1 MLGAVGDPGA
11 SFGGGGELVAVF
23 VVEEGCGEGVVE
35 CLGEEVFRVF
45 GVGGRM
51 GLGVEGGSVGEVCSV
66 CVGVAD
72 GGVVG
77 EVECCVCVNLC
88 EEVVTVD

>member
-1 MLGAVGDPGA
+1 M
-11 SFGGGGELVAVF
+11 VAVF

>member
-1 MLGAVGDPGA
+1 M
-11 SFGGGGELVAVF
+11 
-23 VVEEGCGEGVVE
+23 
-35 CLGEEVFRVF
+35 
-45 GVGGRM
+45 
-51 GLGVEGGSVGEVCSV
+51 CSV

-88 EEVVTVD
+88 EEVVAGDQVGVGEGEEDGEALGCCLGCVGVSEDVECVVERCEGVGGAVGCVG